1 MIWQVF
7 FGKFKMDNKIKEI
20 AIEAARVGGEI
31 LVQYFR
37 SYLDVEVKRELSPL
51 VSKADREAEIAI
63 RNIIINAFPK
73 HVVQGEEFD
82 DVVPGDSDDETINW
96 VIDPIDGTTAY
107 LSGMP
112 TFVVLIAVWQ
122 GNIPL
127 LGLIYQPL
135 TKDMWVGTKNGTV
148 LNGNPIK
155 VDDYPNQPLILA
167 TTSPDYLSTHTLK
180 AFNEIRKVA
189 SVTQFGGDGHLYG
202 SLACGRISLI
212 IEEGLKWHDVAAVVP
227 IILGAGGNIC
237 TFSGDKIQPNKGSY
251 SIIASASYALTN
263 KFQSVLRDNVVGQVI
278 S

>member
-1 MIWQVF
+1 
-7 FGKFKMDNKIKEI
+7 MDNKIKEI
-20 AIEAARVGGEI
+20 AIEAARAGGEI
-31 LVQYFR
+31 LIQYFR
-37 SYLDVEVKRELSPL
+37 SSLDVEVKSELSPL

-73 HVVQGEEFD
+73 DVVQGEEFD
-82 DVVPGDSDDETINW
+82 DVVPGDSDDDTISW
-96 VIDPIDGTTAY
+96 VIDPLDGTTAY
-107 LSGMP
+107 LAGMP

-180 AFNEIRKVA
+180 AFNEIKKVA
-189 SVTQFGGDGHLYG
+189 AVTQFGGDGHLYG
-202 SLACGRISLI
+202 SLACGRINLI
-212 IEEGLKWHDVAAVVP
+212 IEEKLKWHDVAAVVP
-227 IILGAGGNIC
+227 IILGAGGKIC
-237 TFSGDKIQPNKGSY
+237 TFSGAEIQPNQASY
-251 SIIASASYALTN
+251 SIIASASNTLKN
-263 KFQSVLRDNVVGQVI
+263 EFQSALRGNVVRHVI